1 MLYTASSV
9 PTVTQAS
16 MVVDV
21 LVIGSGFAGL
31 CMAIKLQQAG
41 LDDFCIIEKSSD
53 IGGTWFDNRYPGCA
67 CDIPSHLYSLS
78 FEPRS
83 TWSRMY
89 PTQPEIL
96 AYLQDVVEKHR
107 LRRRIRL
114 RTAFQSA
121 TWDEDTARWHVTTS
135 SGTITC
141 RVLVSGM
148 GALHYPSIP
157 TLPGLADFQGEVFH
171 SARWNLSY
179 DLVGKRIAVIGTG
192 ASAIQF
198 IPEIAPRA
206 AQLTVYQRTP
216 PWILPKVDPEIT
228 PRQRSLMRFL
238 PGYRFVLRQKLFV
251 IHEMRAAGFAVNPAL
266 MAKTGAIA
274 RRFLTRQVNDPALRA
289 NLTPE
294 YTIGCKRVLISNTFY
309 PTLQRQ
315 NVELVTDGITE
326 IRPHAVVTQDGTE
339 RPADVIIFGTGF
351 RTTDAMTQVT
361 ITGREGQS
369 LNQAWAGGMR
379 AYLGTAV
386 PGFPNFFML
395 LGPNTGLGHNS
406 VVIMIEAQVRY
417 VMSALRLMRRCHA
430 RAMAVRPEVDAAF
443 NEALTAK
450 MNRTVWQSGGCQS
463 WYQDSAGRNTTLWPG
478 FTVEYSWHTRA
489 VRAAEY
495 QLTE

>member
-1 MLYTASSV
+1 MLDAMADPQTATAV
-9 PTVTQAS
+9 ATT
-16 MVVDV
+16 DV
-21 LVIGSGFAGL
+21 LIIGAGFAGL
-31 CMAIKLQQAG
+31 CMAIKLQKAG
-41 LDDFCIIEKSSD
+41 LDDYLIIEKSSD

-83 TWSRMY
+83 DWSRMY

-96 AYLQDVVEKHR
+96 AYLQDVVEKHG

-114 RTAFQSA
+114 GTGFGSA
-121 TWDEDTARWHVTTS
+121 EWDEAAACWHVITQA
-135 SGTITC
+135 GDAITC

-157 TLPGLADFQGEVFH
+157 TLRGLESFAGEVFH
-171 SARWNLSY
+171 SARWNAAYNLT
-179 DLVGKRIAVIGTG
+179 GKQVAVIGTG

-198 IPEIAPRA
+198 IPEIAPQV

-216 PWILPKVDPEIT
+216 PWILPKIDPEIT
-228 PRQRSLMRFL
+228 PRQRTLMRWL
-238 PGYRFVLRQKLFV
+238 PGYRAVLRQKLFV

-266 MAKTGAIA
+266 MAKTEAIA
-274 RRFLTRQVNDPALRA
+274 RRFLKRQVKDPALQARV
-289 NLTPE
+289 TPD
-294 YTIGCKRVLISNTFY
+294 YTIGCKRVLISNAYY
-309 PTLQRQ
+309 PTLQRP
-315 NVELVTDGITE
+315 NVELVTDGIAE
-326 IRPHAVVTQDGTE
+326 IRPHAVVTMDGAE
-339 RPADVIIFGTGF
+339 RPADAIIFGTGF

-361 ITGREGQS
+361 ITGRGGVT
-369 LNQAWAGGMR
+369 LNQSWAHGMR
-379 AYLGTAV
+379 AYMGLTV

-417 VMSALRLMRRCHA
+417 VMSALKLMRRQNA
-430 RAMAVRPEVDAAF
+430 RAMTVKPEVDEAF
-443 NEALTAK
+443 HQTLTAK

-463 WYQDSAGRNTTLWPG
+463 WYQDATGQNTTLWPG
-478 FTVEYSWHTRA
+478 FTVEYSWRTRA

-495 QLTE
+495 ELTV